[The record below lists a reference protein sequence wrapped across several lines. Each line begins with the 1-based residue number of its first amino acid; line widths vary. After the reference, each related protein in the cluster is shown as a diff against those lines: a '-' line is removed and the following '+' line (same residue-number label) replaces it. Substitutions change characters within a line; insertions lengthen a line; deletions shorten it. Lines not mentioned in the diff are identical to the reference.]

1 MVAVK
6 RLDRNGLQGTREF
19 FAEVMV
25 LSLAQHPNLV
35 NLIGYCVEDE
45 QRVLVYEFMPNGS
58 LEDHLF
64 GNCCD
69 LYMLYH
75 DDINFC
81 IVMFYLSS
89 LHKTYRKGR
98 QV

>member
-64 GNCCD
+64 GKDCD
-69 LYMLYH
+69 LLMLYH
-75 DDINFC
+75 QSFC
-81 IVMFYLSS
+81 IVI
-89 LHKTYRKGR
+89 
-98 QV
+98 

>member
-35 NLIGYCVEDE
+35 NLIGYCVEDD

-64 GNCCD
+64 GKIYD
-69 LYMLYH
+69 LFHYYI
-75 DDINFC
+75 IN
-81 IVMFYLSS
+81 IKHLIYNLMF
-89 LHKTYRKGR
+89 
-98 QV
+98 

>member
-25 LSLAQHPNLV
+25 LSLAQHQNLV
-35 NLIGYCVEDE
+35 NLIGYCVEDD

-64 GNCCD
+64 GKQ
-69 LYMLYH
+69 L
-75 DDINFC
+75 
-81 IVMFYLSS
+81 
-89 LHKTYRKGR
+89 
-98 QV
+98 

>member
-64 GNCCD
+64 GKSCD
-69 LYMLYH
+69 LFIVISSSFTFSLLYH
-75 DDINFC
+75 QAC
-81 IVMFYLSS
+81 VL
-89 LHKTYRKGR
+89 
-98 QV
+98 